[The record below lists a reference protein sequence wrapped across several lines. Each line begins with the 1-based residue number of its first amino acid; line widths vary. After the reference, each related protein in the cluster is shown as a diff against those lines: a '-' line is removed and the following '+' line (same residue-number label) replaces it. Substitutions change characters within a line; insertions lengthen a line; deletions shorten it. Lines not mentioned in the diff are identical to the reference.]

1 MATKKSQ
8 RRGYRYKI
16 TIPSLKERGK
26 AAYREVQ
33 VEAPLEMDQALLLE
47 CDPTVIT
54 YYPQPFPIVA
64 EFPDGSKHQYTPDF
78 LVIRPTGNALIECKP
93 AVFVDDEETRQQRT
107 IGEAWA
113 TAHGYTF
120 HLVTDTE
127 LTAGSRLRNA
137 KLLWRHRLHKVSI
150 DSQVRCFRYLDEHP
164 QGVPFQELVA
174 HLSPAESPMS
184 ETGLVYHLLFRHE
197 LVADLDR
204 PLTGESIIRRAAKR

>member
-16 TIPSLKERGK
+16 TIPSLKGRGK

-33 VEAPLEMDQALLLE
+33 VEAPLEMDQAVLLE
-47 CDPTVIT
+47 CDPTVIA
-54 YYPQPFPIVA
+54 YFPQPFPIVA

-93 AVFVDDEETRQQRT
+93 AVFVDDDETRQQRM

-127 LTAGSRLRNA
+127 LAAGSRLRNA
-137 KLLWRHRLHKVSI
+137 KLLWRHRLLKVPT
-150 DSQVRCFRYLDEHP
+150 DTLVCCFKYLQVYP
-164 QGVPFQELVA
+164 QGAPFGKLVA
-174 HLSPAESPMS
+174 HLSSPESSQS
-184 ETGLVYHLLFRHE
+184 EAGVVYCLLFHHE
-197 LVADLDR
+197 LEADLDQ
-204 PLTGESIIRRAAKR
+204 PLTSETYIRRAAKS

>member
-16 TIPSLKERGK
+16 SIPSLKGRGR
-26 AAYREVQ
+26 AAYREVL

-64 EFPDGSKHQYTPDF
+64 AFPDGSKHQYTPDF
-78 LVIRPTGNALIECKP
+78 LVIRTTGKALIECKP

-137 KLLWRHRLHKVSI
+137 KLLWRHRLRKVPI
-150 DSQVRCFRYLDEHP
+150 DTLVRCFKCLQAHP
-164 QGVPFQELVA
+164 QGVPFGKLVA
-174 HLSPAESPMS
+174 HLSPRESPQD
-184 ETGLVYHLLFRHE
+184 EAGVVYCLLFQHE
-197 LVADLDR
+197 LEADLDQ
-204 PLTGESIIRRAAKR
+204 PLTSATLIRRAAKN